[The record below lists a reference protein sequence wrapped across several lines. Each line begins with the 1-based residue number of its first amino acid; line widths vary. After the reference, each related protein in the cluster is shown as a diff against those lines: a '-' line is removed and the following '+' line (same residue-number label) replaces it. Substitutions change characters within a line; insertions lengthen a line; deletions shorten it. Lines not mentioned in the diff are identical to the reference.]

1 MLYPNLR
8 ISCTFH
14 QKYVP
19 TYAVGCND
27 SDEEQDS
34 HEKQIMKA
42 LLKGQLLVHGDIE
55 PLMHLWI
62 REGMII

>member
-1 MLYPNLR
+1 MLYRNLR

-27 SDEEQDS
+27 RDEGQDS
-34 HEKQIMKA
+34 HEKQIMQT
-42 LLKGQLLVHGDIE
+42 LLKEKLLVPEDIE
-55 PLMHLWI
+55 PLMHRWI

>member
-1 MLYPNLR
+1 MLYHNLR
-8 ISCTFH
+8 ISCTLH

-34 HEKQIMKA
+34 HEKQIMKT
-42 LLKGQLLVHGDIE
+42 LLKGKLLVPEDIE
-55 PLMHLWI
+55 PLMHRWI